1 MFKMKY
7 FKIMQAARLNYKFAK
22 HTTNFIT
29 FEVRN
34 KAIKSNVGFDIMVLL
49 VFLLGSG
56 RILFLNQN

>member
-7 FKIMQAARLNYKFAK
+7 FKIMQAAWLNYKFANSSN
-22 HTTNFIT
+22 NFIT

-34 KAIKSNVGFDIMVLL
+34 KAVKSNVGFDIKVLL

>member
-1 MFKMKY
+1 
-7 FKIMQAARLNYKFAK
+7 MQAAWLNYKFAK

-49 VFLLGSG
+49 VFLLGSS